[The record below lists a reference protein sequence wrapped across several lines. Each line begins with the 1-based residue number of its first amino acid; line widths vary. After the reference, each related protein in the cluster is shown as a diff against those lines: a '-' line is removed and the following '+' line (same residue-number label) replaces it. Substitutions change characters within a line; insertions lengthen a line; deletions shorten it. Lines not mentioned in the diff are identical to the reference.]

1 MSWTSDVHLPSPN
14 YFTPESTPEVCS
26 LAGILR
32 KIILREYA
40 RVAGEIAPGGGGSRL
55 PPQYNFSRHPDI

>member
-40 RVAGEIAPGGGGSRL
+40 EWREKSP
-55 PPQYNFSRHPDI
+55 PDI